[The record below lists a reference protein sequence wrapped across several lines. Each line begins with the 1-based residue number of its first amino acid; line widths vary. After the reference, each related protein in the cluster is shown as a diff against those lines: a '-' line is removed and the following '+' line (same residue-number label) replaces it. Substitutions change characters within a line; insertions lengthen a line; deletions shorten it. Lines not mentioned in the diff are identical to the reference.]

1 MVKCVKSQNGSSLI
15 EVMVALFVLAIGM
28 LGVLAMQ
35 TRAIQMNQNSAQ
47 YSQATTLAADIYE
60 AMLTSPS
67 SPGSY
72 TINFDDAI
80 PAAPACTASTSEC
93 SPSQIA
99 AWNKHHW
106 LTNVQNLLPGGEG
119 QIEASGDKEYVISI
133 RFVTGYDKDTDEPVY
148 EQVDLDVRI

>member
-80 PAAPACTASTSEC
+80 PAAPA
-93 SPSQIA
+93 
-99 AWNKHHW
+99 
-106 LTNVQNLLPGGEG
+106 
-119 QIEASGDKEYVISI
+119 
-133 RFVTGYDKDTDEPVY
+133 
-148 EQVDLDVRI
+148 